1 MNLFDQVG
9 ISEIAVAGEVL
20 SANELKDMEYSE
32 IDILETSQDEEE
44 VDTTQK

>member
-9 ISEIAVAGEVL
+9 ISEIAIAGEVL

-32 IDILETSQDEEE
+32 IDILESS
-44 VDTTQK
+44 